1 MPSPANLSTPL
12 AFALAYAAM
21 GWHVLPLEPGAKQPL
36 GRLVPRGMHDAT
48 TDPEVIRGWW
58 QRSPQAGIGIAL
70 AQSGLVAIDVDPR
83 NGGTDTFE
91 QLQAAHGSLRSEVM
105 AFTGGGGEH
114 HVFLVPP
121 GAAISLPGTLG
132 AGIDLKANGYIVVEP
147 SIHPSGNQ
155 YGWEASSSPLD
166 GVVPSPLPDWLRNL
180 RVELQQPIV
189 RVGEVPVDPV
199 RARDAREALYLLNA
213 DDHDQWVKAGMALHS
228 TRWGHPAYAM
238 WCAWSQQSTKFDS
251 TDQRNR
257 WQSFHADDQRNTPG
271 LTLAWVFAEAQRA
284 GWVNPAARVEGVAPA
299 AVSDLDFAP
308 LNLAEM
314 ALRDAVPMRFVV
326 DKWLPVKAVTVLT
339 SHGGVG
345 KSTMSLQLAVC
356 VALGLPWFG
365 KETTQCNVL
374 LISCEDDEQAIH
386 WRLENVCKYMGVQM
400 AALDGVLTVFE
411 MTVRDCV
418 LWARG
423 QATSRMQWLQRM
435 AERYE
440 PGCLILDNASDT
452 FADNE
457 NDRTAVR
464 GFVRT
469 LAKIAIEHDSAL
481 LLLSHVDKA
490 SARGTIESSDSYS
503 GSTAWNNSARSRWSM
518 LRNKDNSIEVAN
530 EKNNYAARQDP
541 FKVEYDLAH
550 HVLVSADG
558 GASSIASD
566 LLRNQGRLDIMRAV
580 LKANDSNDRLSNGR
594 NANNNAFRVL
604 MTSYGLSKNITPG
617 DFWNHVDTMESW
629 KYIECV
635 QYQKANRTI
644 GFHMVLTDAGRGKVS
659 NNSGAAPVWSK
670 E

>member
-1 MPSPANLSTPL
+1 MPSPVNLSTPL

-238 WCAWSQQSTKFDS
+238 WCAWSQQSSKFDS

-284 GWVNPAARVEGVAPA
+284 GWVNPAARVEAAPDAMPAPLLPILNLTELQAASQSITWAVKHIIPADSVGVLFGGSGTFKSFIALDFALHVAHGLPWLGKKTKKGAALFIAAEGGSGLWRRVQAWHEQRGMSWTDIEFYVLPVAVSLVNQSGQVVEAAQALGVAP
-299 AVSDLDFAP
+299 S
-308 LNLAEM
+308 
-314 ALRDAVPMRFVV
+314 VV
-326 DKWLPVKAVTVLT
+326 
-339 SHGGVG
+339 
-345 KSTMSLQLAVC
+345 
-356 VALGLPWFG
+356 
-365 KETTQCNVL
+365 
-374 LISCEDDEQAIH
+374 I
-386 WRLENVCKYMGVQM
+386 
-400 AALDGVLTVFE
+400 
-411 MTVRDCV
+411 
-418 LWARG
+418 
-423 QATSRMQWLQRM
+423 
-435 AERYE
+435 
-440 PGCLILDNASDT
+440 
-452 FADNE
+452 
-457 NDRTAVR
+457 
-464 GFVRT
+464 
-469 LAKIAIEHDSAL
+469 
-481 LLLSHVDKA
+481 
-490 SARGTIESSDSYS
+490 
-503 GSTAWNNSARSRWSM
+503 
-518 LRNKDNSIEVAN
+518 
-530 EKNNYAARQDP
+530 
-541 FKVEYDLAH
+541 
-550 HVLVSADG
+550 
-558 GASSIASD
+558 
-566 LLRNQGRLDIMRAV
+566 
-580 LKANDSNDRLSNGR
+580 
-594 NANNNAFRVL
+594 
-604 MTSYGLSKNITPG
+604 
-617 DFWNHVDTMESW
+617 VDTMSQTFDGEENSANEVSAYLREIGLQFRALW
-629 KYIECV
+629 HCVVLVIHHSGHQATERPRGSSAIRSNVDFMLGVFRDEMQMLATMECHK
-635 QYQKANRTI
+635 QKDGELFEPVSFALSSRTLGHDEDGEAI
-644 GFHMVLTDAGRGKVS
+644 NSLSAGAVGVEQLAAQMLQQAQAGRPGRTHLLMSLVHAGMTENELRKAFYEDLTDVEKIDQKKIAFYRARDSKVFKEHFEI
-659 NNSGAAPVWSK
+659 ASK
-670 E
+670 DRRIIVIKEYK